1 MLPFIMRLPVF
12 PIRKIILDL
21 SAETKLASQP
31 ERIDYLDGWRGM
43 AIALVLVDHF
53 FYLPGVDSGRFGV
66 DVFFVLSG
74 MLMSNI
80 LFVKRSSLGIFYKR
94 RISRIIPTFLLY
106 IIVIC
111 FTRYLSSNNFDYKSI
126 LSTVLFMRTYFPVSP
141 DMWSDSLPI
150 GHLWSLNIEEH
161 SYIIMSLLTLI
172 IIINKKEWVILI
184 PLGLISI
191 LFYIAYYHFP
201 SIAPH
206 SFEIRTESQM
216 AFIMLSAGYFLVRDK
231 FKPFI
236 RPWMIPAA
244 LAGASLCYFN
254 GEGLWSYVLA
264 PALLVFTIVH
274 LGQASPKLL
283 QLLATKPL
291 RMLGKWSYSLYLWQQ
306 PFYKAIGGHYFAVG
320 HFIMAIAVGVTSYYC
335 FEEPVREWLNSRWN

>member
-1 MLPFIMRLPVF
+1 MRLPVF
-12 PIRKIILDL
+12 PIRKIVLDL
-21 SAETKLASQP
+21 SIKTKTDSQP

-53 FYLPGVDSGRFGV
+53 FNLPGVDSGRFGV

-106 IIVIC
+106 LFVIC
-111 FTRYLSSNNFDYKSI
+111 FVRYLSVKHLDYNSI
-126 LSTVLFMRTYFPVSP
+126 VSTVVFMRAYFPVSP

-172 IIINKKEWVILI
+172 FIINKKEWVILI

-206 SFEIRTESQM
+206 DFEIRTESQM
-216 AFIMLSAGYFLVRDK
+216 AFIMLSAGYFLLRDR
-231 FKPFI
+231 FKSYI
-236 RPWMIPAA
+236 RSWMIPVA
-244 LAGASLCYFN
+244 LAGASMCYFN

-264 PALLVFTIVH
+264 PLLLVFTIVH
-274 LGQASPKLL
+274 LRQASPKLL
-283 QLLATKPL
+283 RLLATKPL

-306 PFYKAIGGHYFAVG
+306 PFYKAIGSHHFAFG
-320 HFIMAIAVGVTSYYC
+320 HFIMAIAVGVTSFYC